1 MRRFLTILACLM
13 LVLSCVDS
21 KTGGQTEIVTD
32 PVSECVVPETVR
44 CGDDVIL
51 QWNGFGQSASIVMRS
66 SSGGETVA
74 EISVITA
81 SGLIFNVPYTMLPGI
96 YDIVLVQDGEFILG
110 QIEVLPP
117 DMPVSGISMPSSALA
132 EEVILIKGMGF
143 DSSSRIVFVALD
155 GTEYEIVPEYVAGG
169 LSISLPDYLPEGEY
183 SVVLLQDGYR
193 WTICES
199 FQLISVART
208 LASVAYQGPYMGTT
222 QVRYTWTVIDEEPL
236 RIVLSEAFVEADGS
250 MQEGSYDEY
259 TAVSENAFEL
269 TADGFEMSNDL
280 EMAYSQDPDGC
291 VMTSDVLVYGNSSST
306 EFTWTY
312 DPDGYLTE
320 VTYESKSVLRTF
332 RSLFY
337 DNGDLIQFRN
347 TMFSYDD
354 ASLKNHHNAPD
365 VVWGYM
371 SVMEKFDPFL
381 YFPYLL
387 GWYEKTSSAL
397 PTSMTIS
404 SGTGTV
410 TLPLTYIFD
419 EEGYVTEMKWTDGGD
434 NKVMFT
440 YR

>member
-1 MRRFLTILACLM
+1 MRRFLAILACLM

-21 KTGGQTEIVTD
+21 KTGGQTEIVID
-32 PVSECVVPETVR
+32 PVSECVVPEMVR

-51 QWNGFGQSASIVMRS
+51 QWNGFGQMASIVMRS
-66 SSGGETVA
+66 SSGEEIVA

-81 SGLIFNVPYTMLPGI
+81 SGLIFNVPFTMLPGM

-169 LSISLPDYLPEGEY
+169 LSISLPDSLQEGEY
-183 SVVLLQDGYR
+183 AVVLLQDGYR
-193 WTICES
+193 WTIYES

-236 RIVLSEAFVEADGS
+236 RIVLSEALVEADGS

-269 TADGFEMSNDL
+269 TTDGFEMSNDL

-306 EFTWTY
+306 EFTWIY
-312 DPDGYLTE
+312 DPYGYLTE

-337 DNGDLIQFRN
+337 DNGNLIQFRN

-419 EEGYVTEMKWTDGGD
+419 EEGYVTEMKWTDGGS

>member
-208 LASVAYQGPYMGTT
+208 LASVAYQGPYMGTA

>member
-51 QWNGFGQSASIVMRS
+51 QWNGFGQSASIVMRT

>member
-13 LVLSCVDS
+13 LAFSCVDS

-32 PVSECVVPETVR
+32 PVSECIVPEAVR

-51 QWNGFGQSASIVMRS
+51 QWNGFGQMASIVMRS
-66 SSGGETVA
+66 SSGEEIVA

-96 YDIVLVQDGEFILG
+96 YDIVLVQDGEFTLG

-117 DMPVSGISMPSSALA
+117 DMPVSGISMPSSALV

-169 LSISLPDYLPEGEY
+169 LSICLPDSLPEGEY
-183 SVVLLQDGYR
+183 TVVLQQDGYR

-199 FQLISVART
+199 FQLMSVART

-236 RIVLSEAFVEADGS
+236 RIVLSEALVEADGS
-250 MQEGSYDEY
+250 MEEGSYDEY
-259 TAVSENAFEL
+259 TAVSEYAFEL
-269 TADGFEMSNDL
+269 TSDGFEMSNDL
-280 EMAYSQDPDGC
+280 EMSYNQDPDGR
-291 VMTSDVLVYGNSSST
+291 VMTSDVLVYGNSSPT

-320 VTYESKSVLRTF
+320 VTYESKSGLRTF

-337 DNGDLIQFRN
+337 ESGNLIQFRN

-354 ASLKNHHNAPD
+354 ASLKNHPDAPD

-381 YFPYLL
+381 YFPYLF
-387 GWYEKTSSAL
+387 GWYDKTSSAL
-397 PTSMTIS
+397 PTSMTMS

-419 EEGYVTEMKWTDGGD
+419 EEGYVTEMKWTDGGN

>member
-51 QWNGFGQSASIVMRS
+51 QWNGFGQMASIVMRS
-66 SSGGETVA
+66 SSGEEIVA

-96 YDIVLVQDGEFILG
+96 YDIVLVQDGEFTLG

-169 LSISLPDYLPEGEY
+169 LSISLPDSLPEGEY
-183 SVVLLQDGYR
+183 AVVLLQDGYR

-199 FQLISVART
+199 FQLMSVART

-236 RIVLSEAFVEADGS
+236 RIVLSEALVEADGS
-250 MQEGSYDEY
+250 MEEGSYDEY
-259 TAVSENAFEL
+259 TAVSEYAFEL

-280 EMAYSQDPDGC
+280 EMSYNQDPDGR
-291 VMTSDVLVYGNSSST
+291 VMTSDVLVYGNSSPT
-306 EFTWTY
+306 EFAWTY

-320 VTYESKSVLRTF
+320 VTYESKSGLRTF

-337 DNGDLIQFRN
+337 ESGNLIQFRN

-354 ASLKNHHNAPD
+354 ASLKNHPDAPD

-381 YFPYLL
+381 YFPYFL
-387 GWYEKTSSAL
+387 GWYDKTSSAL

-419 EEGYVTEMKWTDGGD
+419 EEGYVTEMKWTDGGS

>member
-208 LASVAYQGPYMGTT
+208 LASVAYQGPYVGTT

-236 RIVLSEAFVEADGS
+236 RIVLSEALVEADGS

>member
-1 MRRFLTILACLM
+1 MRRFLTISLFLM
-13 LVLSCVDS
+13 LVLSCVD
-21 KTGGQTEIVTD
+21 GNMGEQTEIVKD

-66 SSGGETVA
+66 SSGEETVA

-96 YDIVLVQDGEFILG
+96 YDIVLVQDGEFIMG

-117 DMPVSGISMPSSALA
+117 AMPVSGISMPSSALA

-143 DSSSRIVFVALD
+143 DSSSKIVLVALD
-155 GTEYEIVPEYVAGG
+155 GTEYEIMPDYLAGG

-222 QVRYTWTVIDEEPL
+222 QVRYTWTVIYEEPL
-236 RIVLSEAFVEADGS
+236 RIVLSEALVEADGS

-312 DPDGYLTE
+312 DPYGYLTE

-337 DNGDLIQFRN
+337 DNGNLIQFRN

-419 EEGYVTEMKWTDGGD
+419 EEGYVTEMKWTDGGS

>member
-1 MRRFLTILACLM
+1 MRRFLTISACLM

-32 PVSECVVPETVR
+32 PVSECVVPEAVR

-51 QWNGFGQSASIVMRS
+51 QWNGFGQMASIVMRS
-66 SSGGETVA
+66 SSGEETVA

-81 SGLIFNVPYTMLPGI
+81 SGLIFNVPFTMLPGI
-96 YDIVLVQDGEFILG
+96 YDIVLVQDGEHVLG
-110 QIEVLPP
+110 RIEVLPP
-117 DMPVSGISMPSSALA
+117 DMPVSGLSMPSSALV

-143 DSSSRIVFVALD
+143 DSSATIIFVAED
-155 GTEYEIVPEYVAGG
+155 GTEYEIVPEYVSGG
-169 LSISLPDYLPEGEY
+169 LSIALPDYLPEGDY
-183 SVVLLQDGYR
+183 SVVLVQDGFR
-193 WTICES
+193 WTINSS
-199 FQLISVART
+199 FQLVEAART

-222 QVRYTWTVIDEEPL
+222 QIRYTWSVTEEVPV
-236 RIVLSEAFVEADGS
+236 RILLTEALVEADGTI
-250 MQEGSYDEY
+250 EDGSYDEY
-259 TAVSENAFEL
+259 TAVSDYAFEL
-269 TADGFEMSNDL
+269 TNDGMESSNDL
-280 EMAYSQDPDGC
+280 EMAYDFGQDGQIT
-291 VMTSDVLVYGNSSST
+291 TSDVLVYGNSSTT
-306 EFTWTY
+306 EFVWTY

-320 VTYESKSVLRTF
+320 VTYESKTGLRTF

-337 DNGDLIQFRN
+337 ESGNLIQFRN

-354 ASLKNHHNAPD
+354 ASLKNHPDAPD

-381 YFPYLL
+381 YFPYLF
-387 GWYEKTSSAL
+387 GWYDKTSSAL

-419 EEGYVTEMKWTDGGD
+419 EEGYVTEMKWTDGGS

>member
-419 EEGYVTEMKWTDGGD
+419 EEGYVTEMKWTDGGS